1 MGGWGPPLR
10 IARRTARRSPGRTL
24 LVAALIGVPVFAAS
38 WIALINTADSPT
50 GESLARQTVGT
61 ADAEVTVTPYG
72 KLNPWAER
80 PSLMIGDPG
89 SLGGDQPQRDTSKVD
104 PLKLLPAGSTAARKL
119 QDLGRADLRGP
130 HTNTSARLIT
140 GDSRSPLTAG
150 TFKLDSGQMPGK
162 PSEVAV
168 SPALAKYL
176 GLLDGGKLRAGATLT
191 TPTDQQYAVVGLA
204 RSVSGPGDR
213 TVFGT
218 PDTLLTTADPMTPVV
233 YLVDLPAATDADA
246 LSDQLLGN
254 GLALLPRA
262 NIVDPPPSR
271 YGTSGDAGAAAVI
284 ALVIGFGV
292 LEIVL
297 LAGTAFAVGARRQ
310 TRELGL
316 VTAAG
321 GTPRD
326 IRRIVLLQGLFAG
339 AIGSGGGL
347 LFAIVVTFA
356 GRPLWER
363 LFSSLMLDLEIP
375 WPKLLPIA
383 LLGLLAG
390 LAAAVVPAI
399 SAGRMAPLMALGGRF
414 AAAAATVKLRKLAIV
429 LVGAGIAS
437 SILGSVWM
445 STELAAARKQAAEQ
459 PGVYGAS
466 VTPTG
471 PIALVLLGITAVLIG
486 LVWLL
491 PGLVAKLAGF
501 ARFLPLSGRLALRDA
516 SRHRHRTGPAAAAIM
531 MSVGAT
537 AAIAFAVSNSIAADS
552 VDYVPDSLHGDAV
565 LLFAGEVPYSPATVE
580 KVGALLPTKA
590 AYEIG
595 SISRT
600 GQRSFNGYTPSLT
613 VPSRLADN
621 ESGQTAYPLISVDPA
636 YIERFPGY
644 GPKAAAA
651 LRAGKVVVPAPG
663 AIADGSVKLSTDDDP
678 GGKSTTQ
685 YPGALI
691 PSPPIEGQLSLS
703 SLISTEAAKKL
714 GNVTPYRAVY
724 ELKREPTDDEMAAVA
739 TLLGYD
745 NLLKVEKGYQSPARL
760 AFLGLMGAAAVVTLL
775 GVAISVSLSAAEGR
789 ADLATLAAIGAPPRR
804 RRSLAA
810 AQAWVLGQLGCL
822 LGVGVGALYGYTA
835 HAAFGSPEFEIPWRE
850 LASIVIVVPLF
861 AGLLAWLLTRSRL
874 PMVSRVD

>member
-38 WIALINTADSPT
+38 WITLINTADSPT

-61 ADAEVTVTPYG
+61 ADAEVTVTQYG
-72 KLNPWAER
+72 KLNPWPER
-80 PSLMIGDPG
+80 PSLMISDPG
-89 SLGGDQPQRDTSKVD
+89 PLGGNQRPRDTSKVD
-104 PLKLLPAGSTAARKL
+104 PLKLLPAGSTTARKL
-119 QDLGRADLRGP
+119 QEVGQASLRGP
-130 HTNTSARLIT
+130 HTITSARLIT
-140 GDSRSPLTAG
+140 GDGRSPLTAG

-162 PSEVAV
+162 PTEVAI

-176 GLLDGGKLRAGATLT
+176 GLLDGDKLRTGAKLT

-204 RSVSGPGDR
+204 RSLSGPGDR
-213 TVFGT
+213 TIFGPSNT
-218 PDTLLTTADPMTPVV
+218 PLTTVDPQTPLV
-233 YLVDLPAATDADA
+233 YLAELPAGTDADA

-262 NIVDPPPSR
+262 NIVDPPPSM
-271 YGTSGDAGAAAVI
+271 YGTAADAGATAVI

-326 IRRIVLLQGLFAG
+326 IRRIVLAQGVFAG
-339 AIGSGGGL
+339 AIGSGSGL
-347 LFAIVVTFA
+347 LLAIVVTFA

-363 LFSSLMLDLEIP
+363 LFSSLLLDLQIP
-375 WPKLLPIA
+375 WSKLLPIA

-390 LAAAVVPAI
+390 LAAAVVPAV
-399 SAGRMAPLMALGGRF
+399 SAGRMAPMAALSGRF
-414 AAAAATVKLRKLAIV
+414 AAAAGVVRLRKPAII
-429 LVGAGIAS
+429 LVGAGIACS
-437 SILGSVWM
+437 VLGSVWM
-445 STELAAARKQAAEQ
+445 AGVLGAARKAASESSN
-459 PGVYGAS
+459 VYGNS

-491 PGLVAKLAGF
+491 PGLVAKLAEL

-537 AAIAFAVSNSIAADS
+537 AAIAFAFSNSIAADS
-552 VDYVPDSLHGDAV
+552 ADYVPDSLHGDAV

-580 KVGALLPTKA
+580 KVGALLPTKT
-590 AYEIG
+590 AYEF
-595 SISRT
+595 
-600 GQRSFNGYTPSLT
+600 GQIVRVGQKSYHGYTPSLT
-613 VPSRLADN
+613 AIAPMPN
-621 ESGQTAYPLISVDPA
+621 PEGQSAYPVVVVDPA
-636 YIERFPGY
+636 YIERFPDY

-651 LRAGKVVVPAPG
+651 MRAGQVVVPAAA
-663 AIADGSVKLSTDDDP
+663 AISGGSVRLTTDDDSE
-678 GGKSTTQ
+678 GKSTRPHPAALVTSAPTVGQ
-685 YPGALI
+685 LAITALI
-691 PSPPIEGQLSLS
+691 SP
-703 SLISTEAAKKL
+703 EAAKKL
-714 GNVTPYRAVY
+714 GTITPYRAVY
-724 ELKREPTDDEMAAVA
+724 ELKREPTDDELDAVA

-745 NLLKVEKGYQSPARL
+745 DLLKVEKGYESPAGL

-835 HAAFGSPEFEIPWRE
+835 HAAFGSPDFEIPWRE
-850 LASIVIVVPLF
+850 LAGIVIVVPLF

-874 PMVSRVD
+874 PMVSRLD